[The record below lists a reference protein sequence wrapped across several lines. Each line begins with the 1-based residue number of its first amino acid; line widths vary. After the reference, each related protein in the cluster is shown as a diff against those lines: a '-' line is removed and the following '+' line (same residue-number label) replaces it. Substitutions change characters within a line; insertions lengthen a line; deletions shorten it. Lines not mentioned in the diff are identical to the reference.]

1 MEVDMVL
8 EAGQDLLAELSPEL
22 NKIPQGI
29 RSVHLMG
36 ICGTAMASLAGMLK
50 EKGFDVRGS
59 DQDVYPPMSDLLDS
73 MDIVVMKGYGPANLD
88 PPPDLV
94 IVGNV
99 ITRRN
104 PEAVALGKMRIP
116 YVSLPQAIKEFAI
129 RGKKTIVV
137 SGTHGKTTTSS
148 AAAWMLQSAGM
159 DPGFMIG
166 GLPLN
171 FGVNFRLGKGPY
183 FVIEGDEYDTA
194 FFDKGP
200 KFLHYEPWICLL
212 TSIEFDHADIYRD
225 LDHVASS
232 FSKLIS
238 LIPKEGLLVVNRDNP
253 RASLE
258 AASATCPVRDYGI
271 IEEAEWRASYKG
283 TEGGMTRFTVI
294 CGGRVYGDFHTP
306 LFGRHNMS
314 NLVSVVALGEFLGIA
329 KDDIALALRT
339 FKGVRRRQELVGE
352 ACGVTVLDDF
362 AHHPTAVKETISA
375 VKERYGG
382 RRVVAVFEPR
392 SNSSRRDVF
401 QHLYPDSFYGA
412 GLIMVPRPPLMEK
425 IPPEERFSSERLA
438 ADLRKRGLDARYFDD
453 AGAILAALLE
463 EVRSNDVVLFMSN
476 GAFDNLPRRFL
487 NALLSKRDCPLPCTS
502 TPSLKDG

>member
-1 MEVDMVL
+1 MASFFVEVDMAV
-8 EAGQDLLAELSPEL
+8 EEGQDQLAELSPEL
-22 NKIPQGI
+22 NKLPKEI

-36 ICGTAMASLAGMLK
+36 ISGTAMASLAGMLK
-50 EKGFDVRGS
+50 EKGYDVRGS
-59 DQDVYPPMSDLLDS
+59 DQDVYPPMSDLLDFLG
-73 MDIVVMKGYGPANLD
+73 IAVKKGYRPANLD

-104 PEAVALGKMRIP
+104 PEAAALGRMRIP
-116 YVSLPQAIKEFAI
+116 YLSLPQAVREFAI
-129 RGKKTIVV
+129 TGKRTIVV
-137 SGTHGKTTTSS
+137 CGTHGKTTTSS
-148 AAAWMLQSAGM
+148 VAAWMLQSAGM

-166 GLPLN
+166 GIPLN
-171 FGVNFRLGKGPY
+171 FGVNFRLGKGDY

-200 KFLHYEPWICLL
+200 KFLHYEPRICLL

-238 LIPKEGLLVVNRDNP
+238 MIPKDGLLIVNKDSP
-253 RASLE
+253 RAALE
-258 AASATCPVRDYGI
+258 AGSAMCPVRGYGI
-271 IEEAEWRASYKG
+271 EKGAEWGARDMEME
-283 TEGGMTRFTVI
+283 EGLTRFTATLRGVPY
-294 CGGRVYGDFHTP
+294 GRFSTP
-306 LFGRHNMS
+306 LFGRHNIS
-314 NLVSVVALGEFLGIA
+314 NLVSVVALSEFLGIA
-329 KDDIALALRT
+329 KDAVARALMT

-352 ACGVTVLDDF
+352 TCGVIVLDDF

-375 VKERYGG
+375 VKG
-382 RRVVAVFEPR
+382 RFQDRRLVAVFEPR

-401 QHLYPDSFYGA
+401 QGLYPDSFYGA
-412 GLIMVPRPPLMEK
+412 GLVMVPRPPLMEK
-425 IPPEERFSSERLA
+425 IPVEERFSSESLV

-453 AGAILAALLE
+453 TGAILASLLE

-487 NALLSKRDCPLPCTS
+487 NALLNKGGCPQT
-502 TPSLKDG
+502 